1 MYILTTLTNPLKKYV
16 IRLHNLISMNI
27 FEFAKSRAMRA
38 CVPTC
43 LPASV
48 VYVPTCLR
56 ANVPKACQVLIFTC
70 KRAKNV
76 STCHKACQCFNL
88 ACQHDK
94 RRANFST
101 WHANVPKSVPIF
113 QTFLS
118 RNAKGN
124 FYTLL
129 LYKNFY
135 NILDIISCVYVSYI

>member
-1 MYILTTLTNPLKKYV
+1 MPCVTACQRGLRANVL
-16 IRLHNLISMNI
+16 
-27 FEFAKSRAMRA
+27 ACQCGSRANVLA
-38 CVPTC
+38 CQRG
-43 LPASV
+43 LS
-48 VYVPTCLR
+48 

-76 STCHKACQCFNL
+76 PTYHKACQCFNL
-88 ACQHDK
+88 ACQHAK

-113 QTFLS
+113 QTFLL
-118 RNAKGN
+118 RNAKAN

-129 LYKNFY
+129 LHKNFY